1 MLKQEKNRI
10 IELFGLPGA
19 GKSTLAEY
27 IASNH
32 SSEYC
37 VVSVNRI
44 ERFFYFSIFC
54 IFYPFFVIHILR
66 WVRASPKKVRRYIVH
81 LFSVSASKTLK
92 SLLYFYFS
100 NKNFIIDEGIFQ
112 RILSVS
118 QTVLSREDA
127 IRHVSKIPKWSRRVL
142 VVEGENFNRYTSS
155 STQSPRS
162 ALGDEYLNHWMGVQ
176 RENYILI
183 RDILKNLPYLEA
195 VSFDNTEKKD
205 LNRSNLLGI
214 LKR

>member
-1 MLKQEKNRI
+1 MLKQEKNRV

-19 GKSTLAEY
+19 GKSTLAKY
-27 IASNH
+27 IESNH
-32 SSEYC
+32 GSEYC

-54 IFYPFFVIHILR
+54 IVYPFFVIHILR
-66 WVRASPKKVRRYIVH
+66 WVRASPKKVRRYIAH
-81 LFSVSASKTLK
+81 LFSVSAAKTLK
-92 SLLYFYFS
+92 SLLYIYFS
-100 NKNFIIDEGIFQ
+100 NKNFIIDEGVFQ

-127 IRHVSKIPKWSRRVL
+127 IRHVSKIPKWLRKVL
-142 VVEGENFNRYTSS
+142 VVEGENFSRYTSS

-162 ALGDEYLNHWMGVQ
+162 TLGDEYLNNWIGIQ
-176 RENYILI
+176 KENYILI
-183 RDILKNLPYLEA
+183 RDIIKNLPYLEV
-195 VSFDNTEKKD
+195 VSFDNTEKRD
-205 LNRSNLLGI
+205 LNRSDLLGV